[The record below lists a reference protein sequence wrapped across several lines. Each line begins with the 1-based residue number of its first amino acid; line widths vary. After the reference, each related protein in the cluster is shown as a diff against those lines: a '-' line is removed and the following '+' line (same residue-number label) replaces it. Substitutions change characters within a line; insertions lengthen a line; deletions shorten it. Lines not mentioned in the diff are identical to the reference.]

1 VSRPVKLAPS
11 LLSADFADI
20 AAQIA
25 LVERAGADELHLDS
39 MDGRFVPNLTWGMKI
54 VRDLRRLTRL
64 PFDCHL
70 MIAEPERYVDAFR
83 EAGADVITF
92 HYEAT
97 PHQHRLLRHLR
108 DIGARAGIAINP
120 GTPTSLLVDLIEETD
135 RVLVMSVNP
144 GFGGQSF
151 IERALVKVAEV
162 RVLLDARNP
171 QCEIEV
177 DGGIGLAN
185 LERAVQAGA
194 DVLVAGNSVFG
205 AADPVEALHEMRR
218 RIERCSESAPSGNR
232 PRPQS

>member
-1 VSRPVKLAPS
+1 VPSPRPPKLAPS
-11 LLSADFADI
+11 LLSADFAAI
-20 AAQIA
+20 AEQIA
-25 LVERAGADELHLDS
+25 MVEAAGADELHLDS

-54 VRDLRRLTRL
+54 VGDLRRLTTL

-70 MIAEPERYVDAFR
+70 MIVEPERYVDAFR
-83 EAGADVITF
+83 DAGADVITF

-108 DIGARAGIAINP
+108 SIGARAGIAINP
-120 GTPTSLLVDLIEETD
+120 GTPVTMLADLIEEID

-151 IERALVKVAEV
+151 IERALAKVAEV
-162 RVLLDARNP
+162 RTLLDARNP
-171 QCEIEV
+171 ACEIEV

-185 LERAVQAGA
+185 LERAVLAGA

-205 AADPVEALHEMRR
+205 ADDPPAALRLMRTRADAAFAATR
-218 RIERCSESAPSGNR
+218 
-232 PRPQS
+232 

>member
-1 VSRPVKLAPS
+1 MSAPRPVKLAPS

-25 LVERAGADELHLDS
+25 LVERGGADELHLDS

-54 VRDLRRLTRL
+54 VGDLRKLSRLT
-64 PFDCHL
+64 FDCHL

-83 EAGADVITF
+83 TAGADVITF

-108 DIGARAGIAINP
+108 EIGARAGIAINP
-120 GTPTSLLVDLIEETD
+120 GTPSAMLFDLIEEID

-162 RVLLDARNP
+162 RALLDARNP

-177 DGGIGLAN
+177 DGGIGPAN

-194 DVLVAGNSVFG
+194 DVLVAGNSVF
-205 AADPVEALHEMRR
+205 AAPDPAQALRDMRA
-218 RIERCSESAPSGNR
+218 RIDAVQAASA
-232 PRPQS
+232 

>member
-1 VSRPVKLAPS
+1 VTTPRRAKIAPS

-20 AAQIA
+20 AEQIRM
-25 LVERAGADELHLDS
+25 VEAAGADELHLDS

-54 VRDLRRLTRL
+54 VKDLRRLSAL

-70 MIAEPERYVDAFR
+70 MIVEPEKYVDAFR

-108 DIGARAGIAINP
+108 AIGAKAGIAINP
-120 GTPTSLLVDLIEETD
+120 GTPVTMLADLIEEID

-151 IERALVKVAEV
+151 IERALTKVSEV
-162 RVLLDARNP
+162 RALLDERNP
-171 QCEIEV
+171 ACEIEV
-177 DGGIGLAN
+177 DGGIGLQN
-185 LERAVQAGA
+185 LERAALAGA
-194 DVLVAGNSVFG
+194 DVLVAGNSVFA
-205 AADPVEALHEMRR
+205 AADPPAALHEMRR
-218 RIERCSESAPSGNR
+218 RLDAAHVRAR
-232 PRPQS
+232 